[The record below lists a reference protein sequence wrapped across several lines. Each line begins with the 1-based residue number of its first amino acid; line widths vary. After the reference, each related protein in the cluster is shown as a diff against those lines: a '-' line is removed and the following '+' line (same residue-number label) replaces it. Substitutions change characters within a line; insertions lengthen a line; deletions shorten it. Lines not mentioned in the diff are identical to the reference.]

1 MQNTKILKIT
11 FGAVV
16 LIMSVYSLWTE
27 DFTYQNI
34 TLFFLGLFMS
44 VLGVEE
50 SKKNRGSALECLC
63 FYGNCPVRNAVDP
76 VCDGVYLV
84 DSNGCRMNTECIRAV
99 TPVQR
104 SGFTSKS

>member
-16 LIMSVYSLWTE
+16 LILSVYSLWTK
-27 DFTYQNI
+27 DFTYQGI

-50 SKKNRGSALECLC
+50 SKKKEGRRWNL
-63 FYGNCPVRNAVDP
+63 YV
-76 VCDGVYLV
+76 
-84 DSNGCRMNTECIRAV
+84 
-99 TPVQR
+99 
-104 SGFTSKS
+104 FTSIFLLATLLLQYV

>member
-16 LIMSVYSLWTE
+16 LILSVYSLWTK

-34 TLFFLGLFMS
+34 ALFFLGLLMS

-50 SKKNRGSALECLC
+50 SKRDKDRRWNLYV
-63 FYGNCPVRNAVDP
+63 FTAV
-76 VCDGVYLV
+76 VLFATLLLQYV
-84 DSNGCRMNTECIRAV
+84 
-99 TPVQR
+99 
-104 SGFTSKS
+104 

>member
-16 LIMSVYSLWTE
+16 LILSVYSLWTK
-27 DFTYQNI
+27 DFTYQGI

-50 SKKNRGSALECLC
+50 SKKNKGRRWNLDVFTAL
-63 FYGNCPVRNAVDP
+63 V
-76 VCDGVYLV
+76 LV
-84 DSNGCRMNTECIRAV
+84 ATLLIQYV
-99 TPVQR
+99 TVLW
-104 SGFTSKS
+104 G

>member
-16 LIMSVYSLWTE
+16 LILSVYSLWTK
-27 DFTYQNI
+27 DFTYQGI

-50 SKKNRGSALECLC
+50 SKKNKGRRWTLYV
-63 FYGNCPVRNAVDP
+63 FTAV
-76 VCDGVYLV
+76 VLFATLLIQY
-84 DSNGCRMNTECIRAV
+84 V
-99 TPVQR
+99 TVLW
-104 SGFTSKS
+104 G

>member
-16 LIMSVYSLWTE
+16 LILSAYSLWTE

-44 VLGVEE
+44 LLGVEE
-50 SKKNRGSALECLC
+50 SKKNKGRRWNESLC
-63 FYGNCPVRNAVDP
+63 FYSNLPIRNAIDAIYVM
-76 VCDGVYLV
+76 VLLG
-84 DSNGCRMNTECIRAV
+84 
-99 TPVQR
+99 
-104 SGFTSKS
+104 

>member
-1 MQNTKILKIT
+1 MQNTKMLKII

-16 LIMSVYSLWTE
+16 LVLSVYSLCIE

-50 SKKNRGSALECLC
+50 SK
-63 FYGNCPVRNAVDP
+63 RNKGRRWNLFV
-76 VCDGVYLV
+76 
-84 DSNGCRMNTECIRAV
+84 
-99 TPVQR
+99 
-104 SGFTSKS
+104 FTAIFLFATLLIQYVMFLFG

>member
-16 LIMSVYSLWTE
+16 LILSVYSLWTK

-34 TLFFLGLFMS
+34 ALFFLGLLMS

-50 SKKNRGSALECLC
+50 SKRDKDRRWNLYV
-63 FYGNCPVRNAVDP
+63 FTAV
-76 VCDGVYLV
+76 VLV
-84 DSNGCRMNTECIRAV
+84 ATLLI
-99 TPVQR
+99 
-104 SGFTSKS
+104 

>member
-16 LIMSVYSLWTE
+16 LILSVYSLWTK
-27 DFTYQNI
+27 DFTYQGI

-50 SKKNRGSALECLC
+50 SKKKEGRRWNL
-63 FYGNCPVRNAVDP
+63 YV
-76 VCDGVYLV
+76 
-84 DSNGCRMNTECIRAV
+84 
-99 TPVQR
+99 
-104 SGFTSKS
+104 FTSIFLFATLLLQYV

>member
-16 LIMSVYSLWTE
+16 LILSVYSLWTK
-27 DFTYQNI
+27 DFTYQGI

-50 SKKNRGSALECLC
+50 SKKKEGRRWNL
-63 FYGNCPVRNAVDP
+63 YV
-76 VCDGVYLV
+76 
-84 DSNGCRMNTECIRAV
+84 
-99 TPVQR
+99 
-104 SGFTSKS
+104 FTSIFLFATLLIQYVTVLWG

>member
-50 SKKNRGSALECLC
+50 SKGKKGRRWNV
-63 FYGNCPVRNAVDP
+63 FV
-76 VCDGVYLV
+76 
-84 DSNGCRMNTECIRAV
+84 
-99 TPVQR
+99 
-104 SGFTSKS
+104 FTAIVLFATLLIQYVMVLFG

>member
-1 MQNTKILKIT
+1 MQNTKMLKIT

-16 LIMSVYSLWTE
+16 LVLSVYSLWTE

-50 SKKNRGSALECLC
+50 SKKNKGRRWNLYVFTVVVLFATLLIQ
-63 FYGNCPVRNAVDP
+63 Y
-76 VCDGVYLV
+76 
-84 DSNGCRMNTECIRAV
+84 V
-99 TPVQR
+99 TVLW
-104 SGFTSKS
+104 G

>member
-50 SKKNRGSALECLC
+50 SKKKEGRRCNV
-63 FYGNCPVRNAVDP
+63 FV
-76 VCDGVYLV
+76 
-84 DSNGCRMNTECIRAV
+84 
-99 TPVQR
+99 
-104 SGFTSKS
+104 FTAIVLFATLLIQYVMVLFG

>member
-16 LIMSVYSLWTE
+16 LILSVYSLWTK
-27 DFTYQNI
+27 DFTYQGI

-50 SKKNRGSALECLC
+50 SKKNKGRRWNL
-63 FYGNCPVRNAVDP
+63 YV
-76 VCDGVYLV
+76 
-84 DSNGCRMNTECIRAV
+84 
-99 TPVQR
+99 
-104 SGFTSKS
+104 FTSIFLFATLLLQYV

>member
-16 LIMSVYSLWTE
+16 LILSVYSLWTK

-34 TLFFLGLFMS
+34 ALFFLGLLMS

-50 SKKNRGSALECLC
+50 SKRDKDRRWNLYV
-63 FYGNCPVRNAVDP
+63 F
-76 VCDGVYLV
+76 
-84 DSNGCRMNTECIRAV
+84 RAV
-99 TPVQR
+99 VLFATLLLQYV
-104 SGFTSKS
+104 